1 MYALSLGQ
9 KGAKRGH
16 AEREHTPSSRAGGRR
31 GSCMSYLLAEMAAD
45 SGIPTIAEIRRKVIS
60 DLVDLDIVS
69 VRRLSKRARFARR
82 IRRGMRL
89 L

>member
-1 MYALSLGQ
+1 
-9 KGAKRGH
+9 
-16 AEREHTPSSRAGGRR
+16 
-31 GSCMSYLLAEMAAD
+31 MSYLLAEMAAD